1 MVFLKQTIHR
11 VFSAVA
17 SRVPERIA
25 VATDVER
32 LSYGELERRSNGIAM
47 RLREGGVARGDRVGI
62 YAERSVEAVASM
74 LGILKAGAVY
84 VPFDPSYPEKLLKF
98 VYEDCAPTLML
109 VQRSLHGPL
118 SNGSFS
124 SEPFWN
130 GDALSIDDAEPDVAK
145 HDAAPDESAPLPATD
160 REDPAYIMYTSG
172 STGHPKGVLVPH
184 RAVVRLVIDNPFVH
198 MGPDEVHLQLAP
210 LAFDASTFEIW
221 GALLNGGT
229 LAILAAPYPSLD
241 EIASSIS
248 RHGVTT
254 LWLTAGLF
262 HLMID
267 QRLGALAPLRQLIAG
282 GDVLSPA
289 HVRKAQQGLPSC
301 QLVNGYGP
309 TENTTFT
316 CCYRIPRPV
325 PAGPIPI
332 GQPIAHTI
340 VHVLDD
346 SGRPVPDGHEGE
358 LYAGGDGVALGYWN
372 RPELTAERFV
382 ANTIEAAAPDEA
394 GAPGKLYRTGDR
406 VRRRAD
412 GNLEFLGRVDR
423 QVKINGKRVELDE
436 IEACLRR
443 SGMAQDAAVTSA
455 LGADGVRKI
464 HAYITTRPDVTTL
477 AHVTTPAHV
486 TTQPHVTTLADVMN
500 PGGPGALVG
509 EVRAFLKSELPD
521 YMWPASISVL
531 DALPLSPTGKVDRS
545 RLPPPAATATAMNSL
560 TGAPPASARQ
570 AEFEALL
577 LSIWREVLGNQSVG
591 VNDNLFDVGGT
602 SLNLM
607 QVHAKISETS
617 NAAVTVIDM
626 FQHPRIRA
634 LAHWMAERAAA
645 TAPAVTTPSAGTP
658 AGITAAAATPTPR
671 VAAGTA
677 SAGNIPSASER
688 ARRQTEALAR
698 ARPAVGRHS

>member
-17 SRVPERIA
+17 TRVPERIA

-32 LSYGELERRSNGIAM
+32 LSYGELERRSNAIAM
-47 RLREGGVARGDRVGI
+47 RLLARGIGRGDRIGI
-62 YAERSVEAVASM
+62 YAERSVAAVASM

-84 VPFDPSYPEKLLKF
+84 VPFDPAYPHKLLEF
-98 VYEDCAPTLML
+98 VYEDCAPSLML
-109 VQRSLHGPL
+109 VQRSLEALG
-118 SNGSFS
+118 GASF
-124 SEPFWN
+124 WK
-130 GDALSIDDAEPDVAK
+130 GDALPIDPAGPDAAR
-145 HDAAPDESAPLPATD
+145 HDADEFASLPATD
-160 REDPAYIMYTSG
+160 REDAAYIMYTSG

-184 RAVVRLVIDNPFVH
+184 RAVVRLVIDNPFVD
-198 MGPDEVHLQLAP
+198 MDADQVHLLLAP

-229 LAILAAPYPSLD
+229 LAILTAPYPSLD

-262 HLMID
+262 HVMVD

-301 QLVNGYGP
+301 QLINGYGP

-332 GQPIAHTI
+332 GQPIAHTF

-382 ANTIEAAAPDEA
+382 ANTIDVAALEEAAPPAEAAP
-394 GAPGKLYRTGDR
+394 PGKLYRTGDR
-406 VRRRAD
+406 VRRRGD
-412 GNLEFLGRVDR
+412 GHLEFLGRVDR
-423 QVKINGKRVELDE
+423 QVKISGKRVELDA

-443 SGMAQDAAVTSA
+443 SGLSTDAAVSSA

-464 HAYITTRPDVTTL
+464 HAYITTK
-477 AHVTTPAHV
+477 AHVTTA
-486 TTQPHVTTLADVMN
+486 A
-500 PGGPGALVG
+500 GPDAVVGA
-509 EVRAFLKSELPD
+509 VRAFLKSELPD
-521 YMWPASISVL
+521 YMWPSSISVL

-545 RLPPPAATATAMNSL
+545 RLPPPAATVATAMNSAS
-560 TGAPPASARQ
+560 GAPPATARQ
-570 AEFEALL
+570 AEIEALL
-577 LSIWREVLGNQSVG
+577 LSVWREVLGGQSVG

-602 SLNLM
+602 SLNLI
-607 QVHAKISETS
+607 QVHAKISETFNDS
-617 NAAVTVIDM
+617 VTVIDM

-634 LAHWMAERAAA
+634 LARCMAERSTA
-645 TAPAVTTPSAGTP
+645 TAPAAR
-658 AGITAAAATPTPR
+658 AAAA
-671 VAAGTA
+671 AA

-688 ARRQTEALAR
+688 ARRQTEALTR
-698 ARPAVGRHS
+698 ARPAVGRHSR

>member
-1 MVFLKQTIHR
+1 VVFLKQTIHR
-11 VFSAVA
+11 VFTAVA
-17 SRVPERIA
+17 TRVPERIA

-32 LSYGELERRSNGIAM
+32 LSYGELERRSNAIAV
-47 RLREGGVARGDRVGI
+47 RLRERGIGRGDRVGI
-62 YAERSVEAVASM
+62 YAERSVAAVASM

-84 VPFDPSYPEKLLKF
+84 VPFDPAYPQKLLEF
-98 VYEDCAPTLML
+98 VYEDCAPSLML
-109 VQRSLHGPL
+109 VQRSLEAAGGA
-118 SNGSFS
+118 S
-124 SEPFWN
+124 FWN
-130 GDALSIDDAEPDVAK
+130 GDALSIDAAGPYARHDAEPD
-145 HDAAPDESAPLPATD
+145 ESASLPATD
-160 REDPAYIMYTSG
+160 REDAAYIMYTSG

-184 RAVVRLVIDNPFVH
+184 RAVVRLVIDNPFVQ
-198 MGPDEVHLQLAP
+198 MDADQVHLLLAP

-229 LAILAAPYPSLD
+229 LAILTAPYPSLD
-241 EIASSIS
+241 EIANSIS

-262 HLMID
+262 HVMVD

-301 QLVNGYGP
+301 QLINGYGP

-332 GQPIAHTI
+332 GQPIAHTF

-346 SGRPVPDGHEGE
+346 SGRPVPDGLEGE

-382 ANTIEAAAPDEA
+382 ANTIDVPALDEAAPA
-394 GAPGKLYRTGDR
+394 GKLYRTGDR
-406 VRRRAD
+406 VRRRGD
-412 GNLEFLGRVDR
+412 GNLEFLGREDR
-423 QVKINGKRVELDE
+423 QVKISGKRVELDA
-436 IEACLRR
+436 IEACLRH
-443 SGMAQDAAVTSA
+443 SGLTADAAVTSA

-464 HAYITTRPDVTTL
+464 HAYVTTRAP
-477 AHVTTPAHV
+477 
-486 TTQPHVTTLADVMN
+486 VTTLAD
-500 PGGPGALVG
+500 GATAAGPDALVG

-521 YMWPASISVL
+521 YMWPSSISVL

-545 RLPPPAATATAMNSL
+545 RLPPPAPPAATAVNSASA
-560 TGAPPASARQ
+560 APPATARQ
-570 AEFEALL
+570 AEIEALL
-577 LSIWREVLGNQSVG
+577 LSVWSEVLASPSVG

-602 SLNLM
+602 SLNLI
-607 QVHAKISETS
+607 QVHAKISETLNDS
-617 NAAVTVIDM
+617 VTVIDM

-634 LAHWMAERAAA
+634 LARWMAERSTA
-645 TAPAVTTPSAGTP
+645 TAPAAR
-658 AGITAAAATPTPR
+658 AAAA
-671 VAAGTA
+671 AG

-698 ARPAVGRHS
+698 ARPAVRRHSR